1 MILQKLPKN
10 LFIIPF
16 TKVAMGL
23 SKLLLP
29 LLIAISLV
37 LACSGCTGKIENV
50 TLNKAHSTG
59 ETRGNLPSYPT
70 AVRTFYMN
78 DRIVGL
84 LMTYRTNDSAKRVI
98 NFYKNEMQ
106 TNGYNMTRSFINSD
120 ETGGL
125 IVFTKDHDRV
135 YITVGQ
141 DSIHGDTN
149 FAIKA
154 KYRS

>member
-1 MILQKLPKN
+1 
-10 LFIIPF
+10 
-16 TKVAMGL
+16 MGL
-23 SKLLLP
+23 SKLLFP

-37 LACSGCTGKIENV
+37 LACSGCTVKIENV
-50 TLNKAHSTG
+50 TLNKTHSTG
-59 ETRGNLPSYPT
+59 ETRGGIPSYPNAT
-70 AVRTFYMN
+70 RTFYMN

-84 LMTYRTNDSAKRVI
+84 LMTYRTNDSAKHVI

-106 TNGYNMTRSFINSD
+106 TNGYNITRSFINSD

-125 IVFTKDHDRV
+125 IVFTKDQDRV

-141 DSIHGDTN
+141 ESSHGNTI